1 MARALMRVVKAV
13 AAGLVLGSCAAADPW
28 AEWRESAMLL
38 DAPADPDTG
47 SAYADARQVRWE
59 QIFDD

>member
-1 MARALMRVVKAV
+1 MARDLMRLAKVV

-38 DAPADPDTG
+38 DAPADSDTG
-47 SAYADARQVRWE
+47 SAYTDVRQVRWE

>member
-1 MARALMRVVKAV
+1 MATVLMRLAKVV
-13 AAGLVLGSCAAADPW
+13 AAGLVLGSCAAVDPW

-38 DAPADPDTG
+38 DAPADLDTG
-47 SAYADARQVRWE
+47 SAHADARQVRWE